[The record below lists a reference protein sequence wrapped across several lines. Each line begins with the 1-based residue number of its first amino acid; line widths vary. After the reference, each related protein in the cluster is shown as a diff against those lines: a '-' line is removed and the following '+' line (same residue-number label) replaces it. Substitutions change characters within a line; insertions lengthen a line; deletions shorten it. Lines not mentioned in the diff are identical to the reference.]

1 MIYSGKKCRLYGFNP
16 RKHFD
21 LVISHTNWI
30 SLIFL
35 YIFSVNWM
43 QYPIDIYTYK
53 KRNFLHKHKT
63 STKKCIILKMLQ
75 ILQNKNRIN
84 MHNYMRK
91 LTKII

>member
-1 MIYSGKKCRLYGFNP
+1 
-16 RKHFD
+16 
-21 LVISHTNWI
+21 
-30 SLIFL
+30 
-35 YIFSVNWM
+35 M

-63 STKKCIILKMLQ
+63 SNKKCIILKMLQ

-91 LTKII
+91 LIKII